1 MRRTWRR
8 YRPASPTSWSWNG
21 SRLVA
26 IAHRL
31 KRLWDERAVVLPGCL
46 LAVYDLGRG
55 LCREFVFSPDAAA
68 GELTRA
74 KPVLTTLARDT
85 LLVIDRL
92 YCTAAFFAALGTQG
106 CWGLVRRNRRLG
118 HTKVQRL
125 GKRHHEGGRPED
137 WLVQA
142 GSGAT
147 APVQALRY
155 IRWRRGRSRYELLTN
170 VLDPARLSAVEALAL
185 YPGRWTIE
193 QMYFDL
199 KEVLKLNRVFPANPN
214 AVALRVYAAAVVYN
228 ALRVAQGEVS
238 EAAGVTPEA
247 ISPAK
252 FFPKMAA
259 ACDAYALLELWF
271 WQAQRANPR
280 RRLRKPAL
288 HERRFA
294 SVALDAIRV
303 EPRKECRRRRRF
315 CAARRHWK
323 SLPHVRGG
331 RKMLKSI

>member
-21 SRLVA
+21 SRLAA

-31 KRLWDERAVVLPGCL
+31 KRLWDERAVVLPGSL

-92 YCTAAFFAALGTQG
+92 YCTAAFFAAPGTQG
-106 CWGLVRRNRRLG
+106 CWGLVRWNR
-118 HTKVQRL
+118 RL
-125 GKRHHEGGRPED
+125 GKRHHEGGRLED

-155 IRWRRGRSRYELLTN
+155 IRWRRGRSRYELLSN
-170 VLDPARLSAVEALAL
+170 VLDPAWLSAVEALAL
-185 YPGRWTIE
+185 YPGRWTI
-193 QMYFDL
+193 
-199 KEVLKLNRVFPANPN
+199 
-214 AVALRVYAAAVVYN
+214 
-228 ALRVAQGEVS
+228 
-238 EAAGVTPEA
+238 
-247 ISPAK
+247 
-252 FFPKMAA
+252 
-259 ACDAYALLELWF
+259 
-271 WQAQRANPR
+271 
-280 RRLRKPAL
+280 
-288 HERRFA
+288 
-294 SVALDAIRV
+294 
-303 EPRKECRRRRRF
+303 
-315 CAARRHWK
+315 
-323 SLPHVRGG
+323 
-331 RKMLKSI
+331 